1 MHVQL
6 YDDVNGSVRA
16 VAVLVRGEAIAW
28 GIWRGVCGCG
38 TGEELDMTRAEN
50 STRVRGERADFETG
64 QWAPN
69 SRHLS
74 SD

>member
-1 MHVQL
+1 MS
-6 YDDVNGSVRA
+6 GSIRA
-16 VAVLVRGEAIAW
+16 VAVLVRGGAIEW
-28 GIWRGVCGCG
+28 RIWKGV
-38 TGEELDMTRAEN
+38 TREELDMTRAGN

>member
-1 MHVQL
+1 M
-6 YDDVNGSVRA
+6 
-16 VAVLVRGEAIAW
+16 
-28 GIWRGVCGCG
+28 RGVCGCV
-38 TGEELDMTRAEN
+38 TGEELDMSRAGN

-69 SRHLS
+69 SRHLL